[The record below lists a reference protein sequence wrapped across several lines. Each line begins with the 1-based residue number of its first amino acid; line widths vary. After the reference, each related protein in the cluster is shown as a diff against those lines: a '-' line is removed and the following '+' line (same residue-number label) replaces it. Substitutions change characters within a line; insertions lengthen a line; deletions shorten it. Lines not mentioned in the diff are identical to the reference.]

1 LIIVFTDLDGTLLD
15 ENYSCEA
22 AKPALDFLVRSYIPI
37 VFCSSKTKA
46 EIEVYRREL
55 GIPDPFIAENGG
67 AIFIPTNYFTFPYE
81 YTKQEGEYTIIELG
95 CNYSLLRS
103 AVNKIREKSGS
114 KIIGFGDMNAR
125 EIAKEC
131 GLPVRSA
138 ELAKRR
144 EYDEAFRI
152 VEGDEGDI
160 LRLIREEGLHCTKGG
175 RYFHL
180 MGDTD
185 KGAAVRILTTL
196 FGKKY
201 KFIRTMGLGDS
212 VNDVPLLEAVDVPV
226 LVKRADGMHNGDIP
240 VKNIIRVD
248 GIGPRG
254 WKEAIEKIVMVELNR
269 QLENGRFD

>member
-22 AKPALDFLVRSYIPI
+22 AKQALDLLLQSHIPI
-37 VFCSSKTKA
+37 VFCSSKTRA
-46 EIEVYRREL
+46 EIEVYRREF
-55 GIPDPFIAENGG
+55 GIHDPFIVENGG
-67 AIFIPTNYFTFPYE
+67 AIFIPTNYFTFTYE
-81 YTKQEGEYTIIELG
+81 YTKRDGGYTIIELG
-95 CNYSLLRS
+95 TAYALLRS
-103 AVNKIREKSGS
+103 ALHKVREKSGYN
-114 KIIGFGDMNAR
+114 IIGFGDMTAR

-131 GLPVRSA
+131 GLHVSSA

-152 VEGDEGDI
+152 VEGDEDDI
-160 LRLIREEGLHCTKGG
+160 LRLLREEGLNCTKGG

-180 MGDTD
+180 TGDND
-185 KGAAVRILTTL
+185 KGVAVRILTKL
-196 FGKKY
+196 FDKKY

-212 VNDVPLLEAVDVPV
+212 VNDVPLFEAVDVPV
-226 LVKRADGMHNGDIP
+226 LVKKADGLHNGDIR

-254 WKEAIEKIVMVELNR
+254 WNEAIEKIVMVEMNR
-269 QLENGRFD
+269 QLENGSFG